1 METVQIYGHTIGT
14 IYNKEFFSP
23 LKLSKQ
29 LEVKCRK
36 TRGIKSLGL
45 QPRLRQIKLEFTRTH
60 ILINAYQSETLKSIV
75 FIAIIPT
82 CFLAILLIAFLP
94 NRVNRFFIKA
104 PSKLLKKFK
113 QRNRKI

>member
-45 QPRLRQIKLEFTRTH
+45 QPRLR
-60 ILINAYQSETLKSIV
+60 
-75 FIAIIPT
+75 
-82 CFLAILLIAFLP
+82 
-94 NRVNRFFIKA
+94 
-104 PSKLLKKFK
+104 
-113 QRNRKI
+113 